1 MIYNRWKRISKNS
14 EANKMDIY
22 GIKNISECAMKF
34 YYDKHYKQVAVK
46 LKSTKTEVERNEIKE
61 LEKKKLYDLNN
72 IEVNLEELKENF
84 INLILDKDSSKYLWI
99 LYSMYED
106 GENYIDKISDVLRR
120 QNKVI
125 RGGTNT
131 YKMNGWM
138 AHTLYVYQIV
148 NNNIAKN
155 VELPNFEGNVQNKI
169 QIEELN
175 KIYKELNNESKFVL
189 KVYTLIHDIG
199 VLDGVKDHDQNGM
212 KYVEKVLEEIGLTK
226 SELDK
231 NNIKI
236 NFEDLIQTLK
246 IVIKYHTLITSLST
260 EGSDKYV
267 ENSYRNLINAI
278 PNVEFIR
285 NNIPKIL
292 LILAYA
298 DIIAVDDSLLNEE
311 KYNRI
316 KEGYYF
322 FESVTQNKI
331 PIRNKEKV
339 AIERICDTVGKI
351 AYEDLKNSL
360 DNILAKYGID
370 KSRFIQNMYNIKIM
384 KFAGPLMKTVNNP
397 ELTIRIYHEIFDI
410 ICQTENK
417 EALKDYTII
426 FVPDRHENDFVEQF
440 ENGNFFKCAKIMK
453 ETKENKVIYRN
464 VKIEKGTCGE
474 GMCLYIS
481 VI

>member
-1 MIYNRWKRISKNS
+1 MEK
-14 EANKMDIY
+14 Y
-22 GIKNISECAMKF
+22 GIENISEEAIRF
-34 YYDKHYKQVAVK
+34 NYDKYYKNLALK
-46 LKSTKTEVERNEIKE
+46 LKVVNTEYERNEIKE
-61 LEKKKLYDLNN
+61 LEKKKLPDLNN
-72 IEVNLEELKENF
+72 IEIDVEKLKKEF
-84 INLILDKDSSKYLWI
+84 TNLIFDENSSQYLWI
-99 LYSMYED
+99 LYSKHQD
-106 GENYIDKISDVLRR
+106 GENYIDKISDILKR

-148 NNNIAKN
+148 NNNIPKN
-155 VELPNFEGNVQNKI
+155 IELQNFDGYIQNKI
-169 QIEELN
+169 QIKELN
-175 KIYKELNNESKFVL
+175 KIYNELNHESKIVL
-189 KVYTLIHDIG
+189 KVFALIHDIG

-212 KYVEKVLEEIGLTK
+212 KYVEKALEEIGLTEK
-226 SELDK
+226 ELEK

-236 NFEDLIQTLK
+236 RLQDLVQTLK

-267 ENSYRNLINAI
+267 ENSYRNLIKAI
-278 PNVEFIR
+278 PNVETIK
-285 NNIPKIL
+285 NNIPRIL

-298 DIIAVDDSLLNEE
+298 DIIAVDDSLMNLE

-331 PIRNKEKV
+331 PVRDKEKV
-339 AIERICDTVGKI
+339 AIERICDTVGRI
-351 AYEDLKNSL
+351 TYETLKNSI
-360 DNILAKYGID
+360 DNILKKYSID
-370 KSRFIQNMYNIKIM
+370 KSNFIENMYNIKIM

-410 ICQTENK
+410 IGQTENK
-417 EALKDYTII
+417 EFLKEYTII

-440 ENGNFFKCAKIMK
+440 ENGNFFKCAEMMK
-453 ETKENKVIYRN
+453 NTNENEVIYRN
-464 VKIEKGTCGE
+464 IKIKKEINNDEKF
-474 GMCLYIS
+474 LYIS